1 MTNKKIVF
9 NLTLKDLKDLLLINK
24 KLKKSKKKKN
34 KKKKINDAIRSSSD
48 HMVASSRETLLPPS
62 GVKNNFNNS
71 NNLMVENL
79 RLQNEAL
86 KNHQLV
92 IKNEDATKINPMI
105 RPDNNFDEFKIQAKK
120 YKDEMVELIDQPLLE
135 MDEKI
140 NDFIR
145 YGRDELYRL
154 DKELKTTP
162 KKSREINESLH
173 PQNKDSSNIVSEN
186 VVATSDGSDSF
197 LGENNNP
204 NPPIQQFMPI
214 PLVREEIKRGRG
226 RPKKIVNDEET
237 TPITQIKPP
246 KPPKTPK

>member
-34 KKKKINDAIRSSSD
+34 KKKKLINDAIRSSSD
-48 HMVASSRETLLPPS
+48 HMVASST
-62 GVKNNFNNS
+62 NFNNS
-71 NNLMVENL
+71 NNLVTENL

-86 KNHQLV
+86 KNHQLI

-105 RPDNNFDEFKIQAKK
+105 RPTSDFDEFKIQAEK
-120 YKDEMVELIDQPLLE
+120 YKDEMSNLIDPKFLE

-140 NDFIR
+140 NYFIG
-145 YGRDELYRL
+145 YGRDELDRL
-154 DKELKTTP
+154 NKEFTAVP
-162 KKSREINESLH
+162 KKSQLQEINNSLH

-186 VVATSDGSDSF
+186 VVPTSDGSDSF
-197 LGENNNP
+197 LGEDNNNP
-204 NPPIQQFMPI
+204 KPPIQFMPI

-237 TPITQIKPP
+237 TPIKPP

>member
-34 KKKKINDAIRSSSD
+34 KKKKLINDAIRSSSD
-48 HMVASSRETLLPPS
+48 HMVASS
-62 GVKNNFNNS
+62 NNFNNS

-92 IKNEDATKINPMI
+92 IKNEDALKINPMI
-105 RPDNNFDEFKIQAKK
+105 RSTSDFDEFKIQAKK
-120 YKDEMVELIDQPLLE
+120 YKDEMADLIDPKLLQ
-135 MDEKI
+135 MDDKI
-140 NDFIR
+140 RFFVD
-145 YGRDELYRL
+145 YGRDELERL
-154 DKELKTTP
+154 KKEFKTVP
-162 KKSREINESLH
+162 KKSQSQEINESLH

-197 LGENNNP
+197 IGEDNNNP
-204 NPPIQQFMPI
+204 NPIQQFMPI
-214 PLVREEIKRGRG
+214 PLVREEIKKGRG

-237 TPITQIKPP
+237 TPITPIKPP

>member
-24 KLKKSKKKKN
+24 KLKKSKRKKN

-48 HMVASSRETLLPPS
+48 HMVASSKS
-62 GVKNNFNNS
+62 FNNS

-79 RLQNEAL
+79 KLQNEAL

-186 VVATSDGSDSF
+186 VVPTSDGSDTF
-197 LGENNNP
+197 LGEDNNNP
-204 NPPIQQFMPI
+204 NPPVQQFMPI

-237 TPITQIKPP
+237 TPIKPP